1 MIALSIFTSYRI
13 HSIYSLRLFNDPIAV
28 LFFYI
33 ALNLFLDRRWTLG
46 SIFYSIAVGV
56 KMNIL
61 LYAPAILLLYITS
74 LGFFKTIFQL
84 AMCGIVQLI
93 LGAPFLM
100 TYPIEYIKGSFD
112 LGRVFEHKWTVNYRF
127 LTRELFEDKMFHL
140 TLLVLHII
148 LLIVVY
154 KPCLIFFKNYARLR
168 KVQQQFEPQIAAEN
182 REIEELIRKKMKR
195 VAIKTSEKD
204 EELSEDQ
211 KKFIKSFEK
220 GMKQK
225 FGDSQP
231 PKPQPK
237 AEEDLKKVEIHFD
250 QCTQLALL
258 PIFLVNFIGIAFA
271 RSLHYQ
277 FYIWYF
283 HSLPHLVWFT
293 NFHTS
298 FKILLLFLIEYC
310 WNQYPSTN
318 YSSLL
323 LHVCHTFILGA
334 VIIKM
339 YRETFLARKVIDKF
353 SNEEPKDK

>member
-1 MIALSIFTSYRI
+1 MALSVFTSYRI
-13 HSIYSLRLFNDPIAV
+13 HSIYALRLFNDPIAV

-61 LYAPAILLLYITS
+61 LYAPAILMFYITS
-74 LGFFKTIFQL
+74 LGLVKSIMQL
-84 AMCGIVQLI
+84 AICGIVQLI

-100 TYPIEYIKGSFD
+100 TYPVEYIRGSFD
-112 LGRVFEHKWTVNYRF
+112 FGRIFDHKWTVNYRF
-127 LTRELFEDKMFHL
+127 LPQELFEDKTFHL
-140 TLLVLHII
+140 ILLVVHLI

-154 KPCLIFFKNYARLR
+154 KPCIIFFKNYARLR
-168 KVQQQFEPQIAAEN
+168 TVQKNFEPQIAAEN
-182 REIEELIRKKMKR
+182 REIDELIKKKMKR

-204 EELSEDQ
+204 EELTEDQ

-225 FGDSQP
+225 FGDSQSKPAP
-231 PKPQPK
+231 PPVE
-237 AEEDLKKVEIHFD
+237 EEDPKKVEIHFD

-258 PIFLVNFIGIAFA
+258 PIFLINFIGIACS

-283 HSLPHLVWFT
+283 HSLPHLVWVT

-323 LHVCHTFILGA
+323 LHACHTFLLFG
-334 VIIKM
+334 IIVKI
-339 YRETFLARKVIDKF
+339 YHDTFLARKAIDT
-353 SNEEPKDK
+353 NPPKEKEN